1 MLKTE
6 SASLLQIGAYLS
18 ITATTFLSRE
28 DRLIDRFIYPTTL
41 LEASFADQLK
51 QPFCREGIESARGPY
66 YAVRSLFIDNDC
78 GTEDEANE
86 LLRVAREHCRGAVE
100 ELERAMKLCGL

>member
-28 DRLIDRFIYPTTL
+28 DWLIDRFIYPTTL
-41 LEASFADQLK
+41 LEASFAHQLK
-51 QPFCREGIESARGPY
+51 QPFCRDGIEPARGRITPFG
-66 YAVRSLFIDNDC
+66 VSLSIMIVA
-78 GTEDEANE
+78 EDEANE
-86 LLRVAREHCRGAVE
+86 LLRVAREHCPGAVA